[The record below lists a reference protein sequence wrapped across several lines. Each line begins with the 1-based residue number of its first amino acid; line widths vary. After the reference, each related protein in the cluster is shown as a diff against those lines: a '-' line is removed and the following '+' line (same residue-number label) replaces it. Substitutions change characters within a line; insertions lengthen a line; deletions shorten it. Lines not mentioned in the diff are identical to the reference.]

1 MTLRIPPWRLLCAV
15 ALVAWAGLASPALAD
30 RLQEIRDRG
39 YVTVG
44 VKEDYAPF
52 GFRDMEGTLIG
63 YDVDVA
69 RGFAEAIGVELRL
82 EPVTSAN
89 RLQKVGRGEIDI
101 VAATMG
107 DTRSR
112 RELVTMIEPQYYGD
126 GANVLLRDSAKIGTW
141 ADLRGQT
148 VCGLQGSLWN
158 RLAKLRLLLDV
169 TAFNSTREASQGLRN
184 EHCVGWI
191 YDEVLLLHEIES
203 GEWEGFSVFAADA
216 LRVALGRRHR
226 QGGGRRPARP
236 ADGRYAGRVASRRLP
251 AIAGEEVGPA
261 AVSLPAGRANDLAG
275 DGRSRRVEV

>member
-1 MTLRIPPWRLLCAV
+1 MI
-15 ALVAWAGLASPALAD
+15 
-30 RLQEIRDRG
+30 
-39 YVTVG
+39 VG

-52 GFRDMEGTLIG
+52 GFRDAEGTLVG

-69 RGFAEAIGVELRL
+69 RGFAEAIGVDVELV
-82 EPVTSAN
+82 PVTSAN

-158 RLAKLRLLLDV
+158 RLAK
-169 TAFNSTREASQGLRN
+169 AAASARR
-184 EHCVGWI
+184 
-191 YDEVLLLHEIES
+191 D
-203 GEWEGFSVFAADA
+203 SVQQHPRSRPSVAQRA
-216 LRVALGRRHR
+216 LRRLDLRRGPPSPR
-226 QGGGRRPARP
+226 DR
-236 ADGRYAGRVASRRLP
+236 DRRL
-251 AIAGEEVGPA
+251 GG
-261 AVSLPAGRANDLAG
+261 L
-275 DGRSRRVEV
+275 